1 MTLIN
6 TRHFA
11 LVVKSYQNDSDV
23 HLEAKS
29 INSQSL
35 DTKVCSKLTIK
46 IPNLRFG
53 VLSIDVEQISHIV
66 L

>member
-1 MTLIN
+1 ME
-6 TRHFA
+6 
-11 LVVKSYQNDSDV
+11 KSYQNDSDV
-23 HLEAKS
+23 HLEVKS

-35 DTKVCSKLTIK
+35 DTNICSKLIIK

-53 VLSIDVEQISHIV
+53 VLSIDVEQISQIV